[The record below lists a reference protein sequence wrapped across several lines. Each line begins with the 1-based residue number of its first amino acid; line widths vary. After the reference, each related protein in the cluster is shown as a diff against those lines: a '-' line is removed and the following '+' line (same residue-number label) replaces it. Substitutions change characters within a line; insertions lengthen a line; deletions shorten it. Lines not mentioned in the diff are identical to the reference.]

1 MSTKWNGSWITEAA
15 PREPRQHVHTV
26 RSPAAADI
34 DASRG
39 GNRTSGVGELPTR
52 RAVSRSRS
60 VSSLDTDRRCCYVMV
75 DIRCLCIELVDRH

>member
-1 MSTKWNGSWITEAA
+1 MKRFVNPRSSPERAA
-15 PREPRQHVHTV
+15 AACTVHTV
-26 RSPAAADI
+26 RSLAAADI